1 MVDALKKAGF
11 KVEVDENASLDG
23 HQYSLIES
31 ADIYFNTLQAL
42 VKFVVK
48 IKLLPNHFLT
58 LFNRLTQDADSFIKG
73 DKLKLWTS
81 CH

>member
-1 MVDALKKAGF
+1 MIDALKKAGF
-11 KVEVDENASLDG
+11 KLEVDENASQDG

-31 ADIYFNTLQAL
+31 ADVYFTTLHSL
-42 VKFVVK
+42 VKLVVK
-48 IKLLPNHFLT
+48 IKLLPDHFLT

-73 DKLKLWTS
+73 DKMSLWTS